1 MMPIASCLKFATA
14 ALCLMTSCAFAGD
27 IYKWTDENGNVHY
40 EDRPIAG
47 SQRVD
52 IASQPSNPDAI
63 RERRSK
69 LQAAPAEAP
78 VDEAAPA
85 AETPPLTRA
94 ERARQR
100 QERAEQCADARER
113 LQRHAVARR
122 MYRVDENG
130 ERVYL
135 DDAEIEAA
143 RDRAEQKVAEYCAS

>member
-1 MMPIASCLKFATA
+1 M
-14 ALCLMTSCAFAGD
+14 
-27 IYKWTDENGNVHY
+27 
-40 EDRPIAG
+40 
-47 SQRVD
+47 D
-52 IASQPSNPDAI
+52 IASRPSNPNAI

-85 AETPPLTRA
+85 AETPRLTRA

-135 DDAEIEAA
+135 DDAEIAAA